1 MGSWMQILTVWS
13 TVLWSAYGKSTK
25 KESTLPIG
33 CPYSCVV
40 RIIYVVSQWL
50 WTGPCFSLCF
60 IIPELLPLVMLPSG
74 ILNLAF
80 WKITLDWRRAF
91 RSFIVAQR
99 EDFNHETQSL
109 ETCKFCVLTHL
120 WWRCSPPGLIPHRAI
135 YKSPVI
141 SFKKPTRWSGQP
153 KQSNI
158 YEGLCTW

>member
-1 MGSWMQILTVWS
+1 MECIRQKYQEREHTPYWMPLFLCS
-13 TVLWSAYGKSTK
+13 
-25 KESTLPIG
+25 
-33 CPYSCVV
+33 PY
-40 RIIYVVSQWL
+40 
-50 WTGPCFSLCF
+50 FSLCF

-141 SFKKPTRWSGQP
+141 SFKEKAHTMIRTAQA
-153 KQSNI
+153 KQYLRRTLYMIIILYRMHES
-158 YEGLCTW
+158 E